1 MSEEPRGRA
10 RGGARRG
17 GPPGSARGGGRGRG
31 RGGRGGIQ
39 TKTLNEMFS
48 NIQKNHARQ
57 FGLGQTKTL
66 TEDDIE
72 ARSAQTNPAEQEE
85 VKTEQQ
91 APQRKRY
98 GANRADA

>member
-72 ARSAQTNPAEQEE
+72 ARS
-85 VKTEQQ
+85 
-91 APQRKRY
+91 
-98 GANRADA
+98 G

>member
-1 MSEEPRGRA
+1 MVESNQDAIPQTPAEDNINTNDNQEAVGEEPRGRA

-72 ARSAQTNPAEQEE
+72 ARS
-85 VKTEQQ
+85 
-91 APQRKRY
+91 
-98 GANRADA
+98 G